1 MGTPHSN
8 RPEGAAWVRP
18 SFRPFRAETGANAE
32 PRALPWA
39 IAYGPFGAED
49 GLPADGVR
57 VGTSYGNVVCV
68 IGPRVW
74 GDVQAP
80 DGAG

>member
-1 MGTPHSN
+1 MSIMSGID
-8 RPEGAAWVRP
+8 PE
-18 SFRPFRAETGANAE
+18 SRPFRAETWANAE

-49 GLPADGVR
+49 GLPADGARMGPSR
-57 VGTSYGNVVCV
+57 VDVACV
-68 IGPRVW
+68 IGPCVW
-74 GDVQAP
+74 AVVQAP

>member
-1 MGTPHSN
+1 MNTEEFSKNTVFNLMNIMSGID
-8 RPEGAAWVRP
+8 PE
-18 SFRPFRAETGANAE
+18 SRPFRAETWANGE

-57 VGTSYGNVVCV
+57 VGMSCVDVVCV
-68 IGPRVW
+68 IGP
-74 GDVQAP
+74 
-80 DGAG
+80 